1 MIKVHRGN
9 FLYTLNRIRQSL
21 FAYLESE
28 MARENIH
35 DIAPSHGDILYIL
48 DKKGNLHLHD
58 ITRLSLKDK
67 STITSVINHLEK
79 NGYVTKVRDSRDKRL
94 VNIEVTE
101 KARAIRLALI
111 KISDKM
117 NAQMFEG
124 LSAEEKATLFNLMAR
139 ISHNVDK
146 LMDESEKNRGP
157 RP

>member
-9 FLYTLNRIRQSL
+9 FLYTLNSIRQSL
-21 FAYLESE
+21 FAFLESE
-28 MARENIH
+28 MARENIS

-48 DKKGNLHLHD
+48 DQKGKLHLHD
-58 ITRLSLKDK
+58 ITKLSLKDK

-79 NGYVTKVRDSRDKRL
+79 SGYVTKARDNRDKRL

-101 KARAIRLALI
+101 KARVIKPALA
-111 KISDKM
+111 KISEKM
-117 NAQMFEG
+117 NAKMFEG

-146 LMDESEKNRGP
+146 L
-157 RP
+157 

>member
-9 FLYTLNRIRQSL
+9 FLYTLNSIRQSL
-21 FAYLESE
+21 FAFLESE
-28 MARENIH
+28 MARENIR

-48 DKKGNLHLHD
+48 DKKGHLHLHD
-58 ITRLSLKDK
+58 ITKLSLKDK

-79 NGYVTKVRDSRDKRL
+79 SGYVTKAKDNKDKRL

-101 KARAIRLALI
+101 KARTIKPALA
-111 KISDKM
+111 KISEKM
-117 NAQMFEG
+117 NAKMFEG

-146 LMDESEKNRGP
+146 L
-157 RP
+157 